1 MKIVVIGGTG
11 LIGSKL
17 VNRLRRLEH
26 EVIAASPASG
36 VNTLTGEGLDDAFKG
51 AQVVVD
57 LANSPTFED
66 DVAMNFFQ
74 TAGRNI
80 FAAEAKAGVQHHVAL
95 SVVGTDRLQASGYFR
110 AKLAQEK
117 LIRESGIPYSIV
129 HSTQFFE
136 FMPAIIKSAAIG
148 NEIHIPPAAFQP
160 IAADDV
166 AEAMKDVTIGTPLN
180 AMTEIAGPERMA
192 QDEFVGYYM
201 KATND
206 QRKLVRD
213 VHALYFGLE
222 LNDQSLVPGE
232 NPRLGK
238 IKFKDWVKAQVQA
251 AVPA

>member
-238 IKFKDWVKAQVQA
+238 IKFKDWVKAQVKA